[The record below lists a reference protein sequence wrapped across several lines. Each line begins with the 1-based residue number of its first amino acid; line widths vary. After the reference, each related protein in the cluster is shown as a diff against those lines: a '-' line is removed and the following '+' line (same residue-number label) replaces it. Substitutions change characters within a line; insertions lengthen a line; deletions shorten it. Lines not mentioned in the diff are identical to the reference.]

1 MKTTISLGKDIMT
14 GNFQAIAADLKV
26 GSEELKTE
34 L

>member
-1 MKTTISLGKDIMT
+1 MT

-34 L
+34 LQNDEKLL